1 MRQFHNQEI
10 STDLQPDQSNPELLI
25 KNQEQ
30 QQKNTVEF
38 KTITL

>member
-1 MRQFHNQEI
+1 MRQIYNQER

-25 KNQEQ
+25 KIQEE

>member
-1 MRQFHNQEI
+1 MQQIYNQER
-10 STDLQPDQSNPELLI
+10 STDVQPDQSNPELI
-25 KNQEQ
+25 KIQEE